1 MHDLEPKYQA
11 RAETR
16 ARCEFT
22 AQAAE
27 RAKRIAT
34 TAADQ
39 LLGLERS
46 AAESESAQAAQ
57 LAEQIAA
64 GGPSAELP
72 TAVDETHATAL
83 ASARL
88 DLAIKRRALAS
99 LEGAHAKAQGQ
110 LLDAEA
116 DVVRAVDQI
125 FHDEDTALE
134 KQVVHYLHQALILGK
149 RLFGIAVDS
158 EMNGRRGQLFPET
171 LARLDQP
178 LLDRRHLAIN
188 FMQQGDTIAAA
199 ARAARRAALIAGD
212 AVEEAEA
219 A

>member
-34 TAADQ
+34 IAADQ

-46 AAESESAQAAQ
+46 AAESESAQAAR

-116 DVVRAVDQI
+116 AVVKAVDAI
-125 FHDEDTALE
+125 FTSEDRELDR
-134 KQVVHYLHQALILGK
+134 QVKHHLDQALILGK
-149 RLFGIAVDS
+149 QLL
-158 EMNGRRGQLFPET
+158 GRAKRWSRYL
-171 LARLDQP
+171 
-178 LLDRRHLAIN
+178 RHGYKWIS
-188 FMQQGDTIAAA
+188 G
-199 ARAARRAALIAGD
+199 RAPTT
-212 AVEEAEA
+212 VS
-219 A
+219 